1 MDINSYGHNHSLRSH
16 ACIKWANIDKFL
28 IPLGFISLP
37 EKVSSLLYQKNNVII
52 PDFKWTLLLLT
63 FSCIAYFW
71 MQPNATWKN
80 FLVLLKL
87 FICILAKYEQY
98 LSQDSKVHTYL
109 GKVCTPLHF
118 GGTCLLYNM
127 RVYLF
132 RVVFFCFWS
141 TKCSMTQKRK
151 KKKIS
156 FHVEWWMQQLDWV

>member
-1 MDINSYGHNHSLRSH
+1 
-16 ACIKWANIDKFL
+16 
-28 IPLGFISLP
+28 
-37 EKVSSLLYQKNNVII
+37 LLYQKNNVII

>member
-1 MDINSYGHNHSLRSH
+1 MDINSYDHNHSLRSH

-52 PDFKWTLLLLT
+52 PDFKWTLLSLT

-118 GGTCLLYNM
+118 GGTCLLYNI
-127 RVYLF
+127 RVF
-132 RVVFFCFWS
+132 FFCFWS